1 VDAPSDPRRR
11 EVDDLRQQLRSL
23 GYLDAGVD
31 RFVLAPAARGRRPLV
46 IAGLASVRIGVLAA
60 LLLGPAAAIGVAAR
74 VPGLMTG
81 ARDGFVVASYLGL
94 LFGAACSAIAFVS
107 GVVAALLVLHPRINR
122 RRRGLALL
130 VGTVFT
136 LACLAYLT
144 LWWDAST
151 LSARAGGWRSPW
163 TLIPLAYAAGVSVVL
178 GHLVTV
184 TTLAVVV
191 SRNGDVAAE
200 HGVPGSSRTVVAA
213 AVVLT
218 FCGALLLFSL
228 TNRSG
233 PAMSNAPPLTVVSS
247 GARVKV
253 IAIDGFDPR
262 IARRLATSGRV
273 PTLASLLNAA
283 TVTIRYGDTGDP
295 ARAWT
300 TVATGQPPE
309 VHSVHGLETRRV
321 AGVQGSFAAGERG
334 NVGRAVGAVTDLLRL
349 TRPSI
354 ASGSERRVKTF
365 WEVATTA
372 GLRTVVVNWWATW
385 PAAADAGTVVS
396 DRATLRLEKGGAL
409 DAEIAPAALY
419 DSLHAVWPALRTEA
433 AAIAARIPAGLAMDP
448 LLHRSAELDALQIAI
463 TKQIAASNADL
474 VCTYLPGLDLVQH
487 GLFGSPEA
495 AGASPASAA
504 GRLAALDEYY
514 VLLDALLE
522 PAGRV
527 TGNDVLLVITSPGRV
542 AEPVPGLLL
551 ARGAMVN
558 GQVRDSD
565 ARPTDVMPTILQ
577 ALGVPLSRELA
588 GRPLVELFAADF
600 ARRYPVRQVST
611 YGMPSASRVERSG
624 QPLDQEMIDR
634 LRSLGY
640 VR

>member
-31 RFVLAPAARGRRPLV
+31 RFVLAPAARGRQPLV
-46 IAGLASVRIGVLAA
+46 IALLTSVRIGVLAA

-74 VPGLMTG
+74 LPGLITG
-81 ARDGFVVASYLGL
+81 ARDGFVVAAYLGL
-94 LFGAACSAIAFVS
+94 LFGVACSAVAFAISVIAS
-107 GVVAALLVLHPRINR
+107 LLLGHPGISR
-122 RRRGLALL
+122 RRRGLGLAA
-130 VGTVFT
+130 GTAFT
-136 LACLAYLT
+136 VACLAYLT

-151 LSARAGGWRSPW
+151 LSARAGGWRSLS
-163 TLIPLAYAAGVSVVL
+163 TVIPLAYAAGVSVGL

-191 SRNGDVAAE
+191 SRKSDVTPG
-200 HGVPGSSRTVVAA
+200 HGVPGSSRPVVAS

-228 TNRSG
+228 TSRSE
-233 PAMSNAPPLTVVSS
+233 PAISNAPPLAVVSS
-247 GARVKV
+247 GARVRV

-262 IARRLATSGRV
+262 IARRLADSRPL
-273 PTLASLLNAA
+273 PTLASLLVSA
-283 TVTIRYGDTGDP
+283 TATIRHGDTGDP

-334 NVGRAVGAVTDLLRL
+334 SVGRALGAVTDLLRL
-349 TRPSI
+349 TRPAV

-365 WEVATTA
+365 WEVATAA
-372 GLRTVVVNWWATW
+372 GLRTVLVNWWATW
-385 PAAADAGTVVS
+385 PATADGGIVVS
-396 DRATLRLEKGGAL
+396 DRATLRLERGGAL
-409 DAEIAPAALY
+409 DAEIAPAPLY
-419 DSLHAVWPALRTEA
+419 DSLRVVWPALRADA
-433 AAIAARIPAGLAMDP
+433 AAHAARIPAGLAMDP
-448 LLHRSAELDALQIAI
+448 LLRRSAELDALQIAI
-463 TKQIAASNADL
+463 TKQIAAPDADL

-487 GLFGSPEA
+487 GLFGSAEA
-495 AGASPASAA
+495 AGTSPASAA
-504 GRLAALDEYY
+504 DRLSALDEYY
-514 VLLDALLE
+514 VVLDALLE
-522 PAGRV
+522 PALRV
-527 TGNDVLLVITSPGRV
+527 TGDDLLVVITSPGRV

-551 ARGAMVN
+551 ARGAPVN
-558 GQVRDSD
+558 SHSRDS
-565 ARPTDVMPTILQ
+565 AAGPTDVMPTILQ

-588 GRPLVELFAADF
+588 GRPLLELFEADF

-611 YGMPSASRVERSG
+611 YGVPSVPRVGRGG

>member
-1 VDAPSDPRRR
+1 MNAPSDPRRR

-31 RFVLAPAARGRRPLV
+31 RFVLAPAARGRRPLA
-46 IAGLASVRIGVLAA
+46 IAWLASVRIGVLAA
-60 LLLGPAAAIGVAAR
+60 LLLGPAAASGVATR
-74 VPGLMTG
+74 VSGLITG
-81 ARDGFVVASYLGL
+81 ARDGFVVAAYFGL
-94 LFGAACSAIAFVS
+94 LFGAACSAVAFAISLIASLFVDRPGS
-107 GVVAALLVLHPRINR
+107 SR
-122 RRRGLALL
+122 RRRGLALAA
-130 VGTVFT
+130 GTAFT
-136 LACLAYLT
+136 LTCLVYLT

-151 LSARAGGWRSPW
+151 LNAASGWRSLW

-191 SRNGDVAAE
+191 SRNGDLEPE
-200 HGVPGSSRTVVAA
+200 HGVPGSSRAVVAA

-228 TNRSG
+228 TSRSE
-233 PAMSNAPPLTVVSS
+233 PVIPDAPPLTVVSS
-247 GARVKV
+247 GARVRV

-262 IARRLATSGRV
+262 IARRLADSGRV
-273 PTLASLLNAA
+273 PTLASLLASA
-283 TVTIRYGDTGDP
+283 TATIRYGETGDP

-309 VHSVHGLETRRV
+309 VHSVRGLETRRV

-334 NVGRAVGAVTDLLRL
+334 SAGQAVGAVTDLLRL
-349 TRPSI
+349 TRPSV
-354 ASGSERRVKTF
+354 AGGSERRVKTF

-385 PAAADAGTVVS
+385 PAPGDAGLIVS
-396 DRATLRLEKGGAL
+396 DRATLRLEKGGVL
-409 DAEIAPAALY
+409 DAEIAPASLY
-419 DSLHAVWPALRTEA
+419 DALHAVWPTLRTEA
-433 AAIAARIPAGLAMDP
+433 AAHAARLPAGMEMDP
-448 LLHRSAELDALQIAI
+448 LLRRSAELDALQIAI
-463 TKQIAASNADL
+463 AKQIAAPNADL

-487 GLFGSPEA
+487 GLFGSAEA
-495 AGASPASAA
+495 AGTSPASAA
-504 GRLAALDEYY
+504 VRLAALDEYY
-514 VLLDALLE
+514 GLLDALLA
-522 PAGRV
+522 PALQV
-527 TGNDVLLVITSPGRV
+527 SSDDLLLVITSPGRV

-551 ARGAMVN
+551 AHGATAN
-558 GQVRDSD
+558 GRLRDGH
-565 ARPTDVMPTILQ
+565 AQPTDVMPTILQ
-577 ALGVPLSRELA
+577 ALGVPLSRELP

-611 YGMPSASRVERSG
+611 YGAPSAVRAGRRGE
-624 QPLDQEMIDR
+624 PLDQEMIDR

>member
-1 VDAPSDPRRR
+1 VNAPGDPRLR
-11 EVDDLRQQLRSL
+11 EVDDLRRQLRSL

-31 RFVLAPAARGRRPLV
+31 RFVLAPAARGRQPLV
-46 IAGLASVRIGVLAA
+46 IAWLASVRIGVLAA
-60 LLLGPAAAIGVAAR
+60 LLLGPAAAIGVATR
-74 VPGLMTG
+74 VSGLITG
-81 ARDGFVVASYLGL
+81 ARDGFVVAAYLGL
-94 LFGAACSAIAFVS
+94 LFGAACSAVAFAISLIAS
-107 GVVAALLVLHPRINR
+107 LLLRHPGISR
-122 RRRGLALL
+122 RRRGLALAA
-130 VGTVFT
+130 GTAFT

-151 LSARAGGWRSPW
+151 LSARAGGWRSLW

-191 SRNGDVAAE
+191 SRNGDVTPG

-228 TNRSG
+228 TSRSG
-233 PAMSNAPPLTVVSS
+233 PVISNAPPLTVVSS
-247 GARVKV
+247 GGRVRV

-262 IARRLATSGRV
+262 IARRLAESGRV
-273 PTLASLLNAA
+273 PTLASLLASA
-283 TVTIRYGDTGDP
+283 TATIRHGDTGDP

-321 AGVQGSFAAGERG
+321 AGVQGSFAAGDRSS
-334 NVGRAVGAVTDLLRL
+334 VGQALGAVTDLLRL
-349 TRPSI
+349 TRPSV

-365 WEVATTA
+365 WEVTSAA

-385 PAAADAGTVVS
+385 PATADGGIVVS

-419 DSLHAVWPALRTEA
+419 DSLQAAWPALRTDA
-433 AAIAARIPAGLAMDP
+433 AAHAARIPAGLVMDD
-448 LLHRSAELDALQIAI
+448 LLRRSAELDALQIAI
-463 TKQIAASNADL
+463 TKQIAGPNADL
-474 VCTYLPGLDLVQH
+474 VCAYLPGLDLVQH
-487 GLFGSPEA
+487 GLFGSAEA
-495 AGASPASAA
+495 ADTSPGSAA
-504 GRLAALDEYY
+504 ERLAALDEYY
-514 VLLDALLE
+514 VLLDTLLE
-522 PAGRV
+522 PAVRV
-527 TGNDVLLVITSPGRV
+527 SGDDVVLVITSPGRV
-542 AEPVPGLLL
+542 AQPVPGLML
-551 ARGAMVN
+551 ARGGPVN
-558 GQVRDSD
+558 GHVRDSD

-577 ALGVPLSRELA
+577 ALGVPLSRELP
-588 GRPLVELFAADF
+588 GRPLVELFGADF

-611 YGMPSASRVERSG
+611 YGVPSAARAERRG
-624 QPLDQEMIDR
+624 EPLDQEMIDR